1 MGAPACPGVPW
12 GLAFETWDPCHRSQM
27 ETPLALEVIL
37 QSKLQLSIVDGG
49 RGYPAEIT
57 GALHPR
63 RSRKLGI
70 VQSVECLDAKL
81 HALSFERHWEGPVNS
96 QGERV

>member
-1 MGAPACPGVPW
+1 MGAP
-12 GLAFETWDPCHRSQM
+12 GLAFETWDPSDQSQM
-27 ETPLALEVIL
+27 ETRLFLIALEVIL

-57 GALHPR
+57 GALHAR

-81 HALSFERHWEGPVNS
+81 RALSFERHWEGPVNS
-96 QGERV
+96 ERERVYR